1 MSRYETEEEQIEAFK
16 SWWNKNGTQLLSA
29 ILVIVLAFSGWRY
42 WTNTQYVESANASA
56 MYEVLQANLQ
66 QGSFGE
72 VSREAL
78 KLIQEQPKSPYAA
91 GAALLFAT
99 YSYDKG
105 DTQEAVEHLN
115 WVATN
120 SEDAAL
126 KVTAYIRLARIYTD
140 TKNFTEAEAQL
151 NLLQSM
157 NLSGAA
163 KGNLDYAT
171 GMVALQQK
179 DSEKA
184 FSSFTAVINN
194 PETEKNLLGLA
205 QIQLDDLAK

>member
-42 WTNTQYVESANASA
+42 WTNTQYVESVNASS
-56 MYEVLQANLQ
+56 MYEVLQVNLQ

-78 KLIQEQPKSPYAA
+78 KLIQEQPKSPYAV

-105 DTQEAVEHLN
+105 DTQEAIDHLHF
-115 WVATN
+115 VA
-120 SEDAAL
+120 
-126 KVTAYIRLARIYTD
+126 
-140 TKNFTEAEAQL
+140 
-151 NLLQSM
+151 
-157 NLSGAA
+157 
-163 KGNLDYAT
+163 
-171 GMVALQQK
+171 
-179 DSEKA
+179 
-184 FSSFTAVINN
+184 NN
-194 PETEKNLLGLA
+194 A
-205 QIQLDDLAK
+205 